1 MINDILVK
9 SIFNLTINWIKYP
22 YYFKKRPLMIDK
34 PLLAGIMALLTL
46 SMVMSYSLSTYTV
59 LHFHYNDMHFFIRQA
74 ASIFIGII
82 IIVLLS
88 KLNPDIW
95 FNRIGFALF
104 FLFFFLMIAMQ
115 FMPASM
121 VKAVG
126 GAKRWIHLGPASIA
140 PVEFFKVGFVFFLS
154 WSFSRKLLHKGKM
167 SLLEEFRMFLPYLF
181 IFGIAVLLI
190 AILQKDL
197 GQVVVLAG
205 TLAILFVLAGRS
217 MKFFASL
224 VLMGFASFVGLVMI
238 APHRMN
244 RIVSWWSTVQDT
256 ILSLFPFEAIQKLHI
271 EAGKEPYQ
279 ISNALNAIQNG
290 GFWGQG
296 LGNGQ
301 FKLGYVSEVHTDF
314 ILAGLTEE
322 FGFFGLTIVMLIF
335 LFIVFRLNKIAAN
348 VKEPDYYL
356 FTAGVALL
364 IALALIING
373 YGISGMTPIKGIAV
387 PFLSYGGS
395 QVVANSIA
403 IGMVLMISKKMRRER
418 KKSGGSRDHTAG
430 QEAES

>member
-1 MINDILVK
+1 
-9 SIFNLTINWIKYP
+9 
-22 YYFKKRPLMIDK
+22 MIDK
-34 PLLAGIMALLTL
+34 PLLAGVIALLTL
-46 SMVMSYSLSTYTV
+46 SLVMSYSLSTYTV
-59 LHFHYNDMHFFIRQA
+59 LHFHFSDLHFLIRQA
-74 ASIFIGII
+74 ASVAVGII
-82 IIVLLS
+82 VIVVLS
-88 KLNPDIW
+88 KLDPDIW
-95 FNRIGFALF
+95 FNKIGFTLF
-104 FLFFFLMIAMQ
+104 FLFFFLMISMQ
-115 FMPASM
+115 FMPESM

-126 GAKRWIHLGPASIA
+126 GAKRWIQLGPASIA

-154 WSFSRKLLHKGKM
+154 WSFSRKLIHKGKM
-167 SLLEEFRMFLPYLF
+167 SLMEEFGMFLPYLL
-181 IFGIAVLLI
+181 IFSIAVVLI

-217 MKFFASL
+217 MKFFVIL
-224 VLMGFASFVGLVMI
+224 IMLGFVAFVGLILM

-244 RIVSWWSTVQDT
+244 RIVSWWSTVQDS
-256 ILSLFPFEAIQKLHI
+256 ILSLFPFEAVQALHV
-271 EAGKEPYQ
+271 EAGREPYQ

-314 ILAGLTEE
+314 VLAGLTEE
-322 FGFFGLTIVMLIF
+322 LGFLGLALVMLMF

-348 VKEPDYYL
+348 VKEPSYYL
-356 FTAGVALL
+356 FTVGVALL
-364 IALALIING
+364 ISLALVINS

-395 QVVANSIA
+395 QIVANSVA
-403 IGMVLMISKKMRRER
+403 IGMVLMISKTMIRREKMKQKEINNEIKEEIPAGKEAGNEEQTMR
-418 KKSGGSRDHTAG
+418 IGEKK
-430 QEAES
+430 